1 MRAPSS
7 TCRACSAV
15 FLRDMARPLREASL
29 SFRRVRAG
37 RAKGVR
43 GRSTQLWSSGA
54 FARPRFLDPF
64 DSGPVPR
71 KRHPDEPPSGRARSL
86 GADHIGVLDLNK
98 TILVAVVALGLLTVP
113 VYTTAATTHLVLKHG
128 NVSPLLDNALD
139 LGNAA
144 PTQEMRIVWSLDLR
158 NRAALDQFLADVQDP
173 ASPVFHQFLASADF
187 NALYAPTAA
196 QEAQVV
202 DFLSASGFTVTQTFS
217 NRLLVEAKAPVS
229 VVESTFGVDVHAFLS
244 DGEVYLAAVNDPSV
258 PEGLASFTVGIL
270 GLGDVGV
277 VHPMSHAKLV
287 LTPTDNLGT
296 NCCYF
301 S

>member
-158 NRAALDQFLADVQDP
+158 NRAAL
-173 ASPVFHQFLASADF
+173 
-187 NALYAPTAA
+187 
-196 QEAQVV
+196 EAQVV
-202 DFLSASGFTVTQTFS
+202 DFLSASGFIVTQTFS
-217 NRLLVEAKAPVS
+217 NYLLVEAKAPVS
-229 VVESTFGVDVHAFLS
+229 VVESTFGVDVHAFLY
-244 DGEVYLAAVNDPSV
+244 DGEVYLAAVNDPAV
-258 PEGLASFTVGIL
+258 TEGLA
-270 GLGDVGV
+270 
-277 VHPMSHAKLV
+277 
-287 LTPTDNLGT
+287 
-296 NCCYF
+296 
-301 S
+301 